1 MKIFEEINNYKKEY
15 VFDIYT
21 RIIEDFKDY
30 EKITKKQMIKKITI
44 LLAVSVL
51 LSIFSTGCSNKK
63 DLDNELEPD
72 NASNGSDNNSEGED
86 TDEIPELPETV
97 YTENDG
103 IIVMNVGGEDISA
116 AKLRYYILNYRD
128 QYGGDDS
135 SLWERAA
142 VEEIKNTVAVEKLAE
157 KYQVTLTDEVK
168 KTNVDDIV
176 AQTIDL
182 YNNDESTSYQEELD
196 RYYMTDALFRELQEN
211 MVLQSVMYTDCF
223 TEGGERYTATDE
235 DILEYI
241 HDNYVRVK
249 HILIKTADLDDE
261 QKAEARARADKVLEE
276 AKNGTSFEDLV
287 TEYSE
292 DGMDVDTGYYF
303 TYGEMVSEFEDKS
316 YELEIDEISDIV
328 ESPYGYHIIK
338 RYAMDDNYILNNETL
353 RAAAINEICLN
364 EYVEELTTEASELA
378 VEYKDNY
385 EAVKAD
391 IIAEA
396 SASSETSDTAQ

>member
-303 TYGEMVSEFEDKS
+303 TFGEMVSEFEDKS

>member
-1 MKIFEEINNYKKEY
+1 
-15 VFDIYT
+15 
-21 RIIEDFKDY
+21 
-30 EKITKKQMIKKITI
+30 MIKKITI
-44 LLAVSVL
+44 LLAVSLL
-51 LSIFSTGCSNKK
+51 LSIFSSGCSDK
-63 DLDNELEPD
+63 DLDNELDPD
-72 NASNGSDNNSEGED
+72 NVLNGSDNNSEGGD

-292 DGMDVDTGYYF
+292 DGMNVDTGYYF